1 MIDLKWGRSL
11 QKCFKEG
18 SGQKVVDEILRQR
31 EAVTLDQ
38 TMYSLVA
45 GLFNIDKDCWC
56 STTLKES
63 ILDFSIYKNII
74 FVGFCF

>member
-1 MIDLKWGRSL
+1 M
-11 QKCFKEG
+11 EG

-45 GLFNIDKDCWC
+45 GLFNIDKD
-56 STTLKES
+56 
-63 ILDFSIYKNII
+63 F
-74 FVGFCF
+74 